1 MFCEWK
7 SSPYRN
13 CMGVQLHVN
22 QPSPM
27 KILQAFDSFLTD
39 PDPFFP
45 VSTPDFQKLSKSSH
59 FVAVDKCREANMSSV
74 KTEKLCNVV
83 MFEKSEKINKIETL
97 LRNYSYISKFRSPLM
112 TGQRILKIFSCSF

>member
-1 MFCEWK
+1 MLKTPILLQQENTSESISRRLCIKYVLGVEK

-27 KILQAFDSFLTD
+27 KILQAFHGFLKD
-39 PDPFFP
+39 PDPFFT
-45 VSTPDFQKLSKSSH
+45 VSTPHFQELSKGSH
-59 FVAVDKCREANMSSV
+59 FVVVDERWEANMSSM

-83 MFEKSEKINKIETL
+83 MFEKSEKIK
-97 LRNYSYISKFRSPLM
+97 
-112 TGQRILKIFSCSF
+112 LKHY